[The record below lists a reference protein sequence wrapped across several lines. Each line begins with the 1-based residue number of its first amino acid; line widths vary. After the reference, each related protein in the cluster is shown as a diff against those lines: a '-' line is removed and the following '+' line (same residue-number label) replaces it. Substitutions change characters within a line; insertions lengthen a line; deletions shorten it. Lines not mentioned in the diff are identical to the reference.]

1 MLDKKG
7 KSFWTF
13 WHMKERNKGFIGKLL
28 LHKIV
33 SGVWFGLLGTAE

>member
-1 MLDKKG
+1 
-7 KSFWTF
+7 
-13 WHMKERNKGFIGKLL
+13 MKEKKKKRGLPFMGKLL